1 MDDQALKFL
10 WKSYEHQLEQA
21 KILNLQSWVLNIDTK
36 ESIQLMKA
44 KSKLNRLAR
53 FKAWVVFAGMI
64 WIALL
69 VFLVVNS
76 LSWQHIFFVASTSM
90 IILFNILA
98 VVVYLRHINM
108 IRNIDQSESLVEAQ
122 QKTARLQA
130 SSLWVVRI
138 LFLQAPFYSTWFY
151 QWDQITAPDP
161 RFWFISLPITVAL
174 AAGSIWLYRNIN
186 ISNSH
191 KKWFRLLFGG
201 PEWKPITSALQY
213 MKEIEDFK
221 KEA

>member
-1 MDDQALKFL
+1 MDDQALKHL

-21 KILNLQSWVLNIDTK
+21 KTLNLQSWVLNIDTK

-44 KSKLNRLAR
+44 KSKLNRLAQ
-53 FKAWVVFAGMI
+53 FKAWMVFAGII
-64 WIALL
+64 WIAFLF
-69 VFLVVNS
+69 FLVVNS
-76 LSWQHIFFVASTSM
+76 LKWQHIFFVVSTSM
-90 IILFNILA
+90 IVLFNILA
-98 VVVYLRHINM
+98 VVVYLRHISL
-108 IRNIDQSESLVEAQ
+108 IRKIDQSESLVYAQ
-122 QKTARLQA
+122 EKTARLQA

-161 RFWFISLPITVAL
+161 RFWFISLPITLLL
-174 AAGSIWLYRNIN
+174 AAASIWLYRNIN
-186 ISNSH
+186 SSNIH
-191 KKWFRLLFGG
+191 KKWFRVMFAG